1 EGGEPHDHYIKEG
14 EISSI
19 HNVLFTFNKPTE
31 GAINIHYED
40 GDYKI
45 SSPFEGT
52 YMTMATQAQ
61 GEVFKDSLQPL
72 HLRSLYVMAGMQFVL
87 PDPMVKGKY
96 DIVPI
101 EEKLDG
107 QQDAAVVRV
116 TTNGESEIV
125 KLLGG
130 MGRINDPIQLN
141 LGGLEFFLQYGSIQH
156 ELPFSIK
163 LNDFI
168 AAKYPGTEKSYASF
182 RSKVEVI
189 EDEGSFPYEIY
200 MNHVLD
206 HEGYRFFQAGFDP

>member
-1 EGGEPHDHYIKEG
+1 
-14 EISSI
+14 
-19 HNVLFTFNKPTE
+19 
-31 GAINIHYED
+31 
-40 GDYKI
+40 
-45 SSPFEGT
+45 
-52 YMTMATQAQ
+52 
-61 GEVFKDSLQPL
+61 
-72 HLRSLYVMAGMQFVL
+72 
-87 PDPMVKGKY
+87 
-96 DIVPI
+96 PI

-206 HEGYRFFQAGFDP
+206 HEGYRFFQAGFDPDEKGTHLSVNHDFWGTWITYIGYTLLYIGLIWILFDRGSRFGELRKLLKKVKKK